1 MTTARDLLTITMDIP
16 SAPSVRRGDLS
27 LGLAAAELIDLL
39 RLGAA
44 GLAADRIVPVSAV
57 PVTRAPDGAPG
68 PAAAQKAALE
78 AAQEAAPE
86 ADGAPPVEA
95 AQATPPVLADPLLAQ
110 AAAALMGEP
119 PHETVEDWLWRRGR
133 GLPTRYLDV
142 FEAEGQLARERRRRW
157 GVFGSSRMVLV
168 DSAGRRRA
176 AHRWS
181 ADEPVLVA
189 LAAAVGTG
197 VLPAEGPARFGGGVD
212 TVLAVLHQAVAEL
225 AEERLRRARRRD
237 EARVTTLRRGY

>member
-68 PAAAQKAALE
+68 PAAAQ
-78 AAQEAAPE
+78 EAAPE
-86 ADGAPPVEA
+86 AEGAPPVEA
-95 AQATPPVLADPLLAQ
+95 ARATPPVLADPLLAQ
-110 AAAALMGEP
+110 AAAALVGEP

-225 AEERLRRARRRD
+225 AEERLRRALTRP
-237 EARVTTLRRGY
+237 G

>member
-44 GLAADRIVPVSAV
+44 GLAADRIVPVSAL
-57 PVTRAPDGAPG
+57 PVTRAPDAAAG
-68 PAAAQKAALE
+68 PAPAQKAE
-78 AAQEAAPE
+78 PE
-86 ADGAPPVEA
+86 AEPGAEGA
-95 AQATPPVLADPLLAQ
+95 PPVLADPLLAQ
-110 AAAALMGEP
+110 AAAALVGEP

-212 TVLAVLHQAVAEL
+212 TVLALLHQAVAEL

>member
-57 PVTRAPDGAPG
+57 PVTRAPDAAAG
-68 PAAAQKAALE
+68 PAAAQKAA
-78 AAQEAAPE
+78 QEAAPE
-86 ADGAPPVEA
+86 AEGAPPVA
-95 AQATPPVLADPLLAQ
+95 AQETPPVLADPLLAQ
-110 AAAALMGEP
+110 AAAALVGQP

-142 FEAEGQLARERRRRW
+142 LEAEGQLARERRRRW

-212 TVLAVLHQAVAEL
+212 TVLALLHQAVAEL